1 MVIELPTLYDHQV
14 EMVDR
19 LRKSIAKYRASI
31 LQAPPGTGKTR
42 IAKWMLG
49 TAANREPKFN
59 QTGKSLFAVH
69 RRGLVDNASNSF
81 SEFPELPHG
90 ILMSGVAHDASQ
102 AVQVASID
110 TLLSWFC
117 EGGNYGWDETFDLI
131 VYDECVTGDAIV
143 ATELGPMRLDDI
155 PNRKPLTVRSYSNE
169 KGEHFAKILNWTHKG
184 KRDTI
189 EVHTHHGK
197 VQCTPDHEIYTRRGW
212 LQGKDLL
219 DTDEILVC
227 AVADSDC
234 LPLTCS
240 PDTDTPSES
249 RVASGNP
256 HSRMSIASRRNV
268 CAVAGSVH
276 DLRLRTGRSGASN
289 GRCTRRIM
297 QMGIV
302 GVPATSHLNS
312 RCLSGK
318 RYLARFSETLL
329 SDIRTQAQL
338 RHGCIARMATSKRN
352 GLSIKRRSSI
362 ASAQRREWLQT
373 LAGASSPYAR
383 LQGAILR
390 LSRFMTSLPIKAKSE
405 FRGNG
410 LMALATLGLH
420 GGSAMMER
428 LALEACSSTQKGF
441 PSKTTN
447 SLLTGSATTSARQPF
462 AKTSKKRRISSALQ
476 AGRKSKLG
484 SGYPNTS
491 QSACDTSWSRVTK
504 IVPAGPADVY
514 DIEVEGSHCFFA
526 NNLLVHNCHSHLS
539 KLKTFLAA
547 HNNRRLELNLCLPY
561 VIGLTA
567 TPQAQGLS
575 DLFCEIVRGP
585 ETQWLI
591 DQGFL
596 KSYRYFR
603 ATQGKLGLLVKK
615 GDEYTSDSVSLA
627 MEGLSG
633 DLVRDW
639 KKFAEGRATV
649 GFFPRRTHAQEAQEA
664 LCAAGIKAEYVDGD
678 TDDDR
683 RRTLYR
689 WLDNGTIDYLCNVG
703 VVERGTDIRRVGC
716 VQMCTAVGNVVR
728 WLQMIGRGSRPH
740 PEVFDCIVLDHGG
753 GIAKHGF
760 FEDRIP
766 WTLDWT
772 ERPSKDHSP
781 RATIECP
788 QCKAVYRGGKCRN
801 CGYEPTPKERKS
813 QGLEFDGSELK
824 EVKRKERDRSQSEP
838 KSCERI
844 MIDALYAAGRTNR
857 TWKQALAIAY
867 RMAGGQGTQFKVP
880 SRFEVGGRVY
890 RPVRF
895 GDAIGA
901 NRLVKD
907 LYDFV

>member
-14 EMVDR
+14 DMVDR
-19 LRKSIAKYRASI
+19 LRSSIARHRASI

-49 TAANREPKFN
+49 TAANRERKPN

-81 SEFPELPHG
+81 SELPALPHG
-90 ILMSGVAHDASQ
+90 VLMSGVEHDTKQ

-117 EGGNYGWDETFDLI
+117 EGGNYSWDETFDLI

-143 ATELGPMRLDDI
+143 ETELGPMRLDEI
-155 PNRKPLTVRSYSNE
+155 PLRKPLTVRSYSKE

-184 KRDTI
+184 ERNTI

-219 DTDEILVC
+219 DTDEILVS
-227 AVADSDC
+227 ADVGSDY

-240 PDTDTPSES
+240 QGTVTPSKS
-249 RVASGNP
+249 LAASGKPHLMMSTASRLNAYAVADRRHAL
-256 HSRMSIASRRNV
+256 HSR
-268 CAVAGSVH
+268 
-276 DLRLRTGRSGASN
+276 TGKSGTSKEHF
-289 GRCTRRIM
+289 TRRIT
-297 QMGIV
+297 QRDIADLL
-302 GVPATSHLNS
+302 PTN
-312 RCLSGK
+312 RLSLLSLSDK
-318 RYLARFSETLL
+318 RYLERFSEILL
-329 SDIRTQAQL
+329 SDIRTMDQL
-338 RHGCIARMATSKRN
+338 RHDSIARTVMSRRN
-352 GLSIKRRSSI
+352 GLSTKRRSSI
-362 ASAQRREWLQT
+362 ASALRHEWLPT
-373 LAGASSPYAR
+373 LAGVSSRYVR
-383 LQGAILR
+383 LQGAIGR
-390 LSRFMTSLPIKAKSE
+390 LLRFMTSLPSKAKSE
-405 FRGNG
+405 CLGNG
-410 LMALATLGLH
+410 STALVTSGLR
-420 GGSAMMER
+420 GGSAMTVR
-428 LALEACSSTQKGF
+428 PAIRACSSTRKGF

-447 SLLTGSATTSARQPF
+447 SLLTGSVTASARQPC
-462 AKTSKKRRISSALQ
+462 AKTSKRKRISSTLQ
-476 AGRKSKLG
+476 AGRRSKSG
-484 SGYPNTS
+484 SECPNTS
-491 QSACDTSWSRVTK
+491 QSVCDTNWSRVTK
-504 IVPAGPADVY
+504 IVPANPTDVY
-514 DIEVEGSHCFFA
+514 DIEVEESHCFFA

-547 HNNRRLELNLCLPY
+547 HNSRRLELGLSFPY

-567 TPQAQGLS
+567 TPQAEGLA
-575 DLFCEIVRGP
+575 DLFQEIVRGP

-596 KSYRYFR
+596 KAYRYFR
-603 ATQGKLGLLVKK
+603 ATQGKLGLLVKR
-615 GDEYTSDSVSLA
+615 GDEYTSDSVSSA
-627 MEGLSG
+627 MEGLAG

-639 KKFAEGRATV
+639 RKFAEGRATV

-683 RRTLYR
+683 RRTLYK
-689 WLDNGTIDYLCNVG
+689 WLDNGTIEYLCNVG

-740 PEVFDCIVLDHGG
+740 PEVLDCIVLDHGG

-760 FEDRIP
+760 FEDVIP

-772 ERPSKDHSP
+772 HRPSKEHVS
-781 RATIECP
+781 RAKIECP
-788 QCKAVYRGGKCRN
+788 RCQAVYRGGKCKN

-813 QGLEFDGSELK
+813 QGLDFDGTELK
-824 EVKRKERDRSQSEP
+824 EVKRKERDRSKSEP
-838 KSCERI
+838 KSCEQI
-844 MIDALYAAGRTNR
+844 MISALYSAGRSGL

-867 RMAGGQGTQFKVP
+867 REAGKQGTKFKVP
-880 SRFEVGGRVY
+880 SRFTVGGRVY
-890 RPVRF
+890 KPVPY
-895 GDAIGA
+895 GNAIEA
-901 NRLVKD
+901 MRRVKD
-907 LYDFV
+907 LYDFI